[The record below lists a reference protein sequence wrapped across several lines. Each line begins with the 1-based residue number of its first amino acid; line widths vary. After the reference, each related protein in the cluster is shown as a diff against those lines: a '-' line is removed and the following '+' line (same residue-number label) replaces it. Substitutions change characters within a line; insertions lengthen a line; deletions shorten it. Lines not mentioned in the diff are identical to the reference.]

1 MVGQRTII
9 AYESN
14 ALYNAV
20 LVVRAA
26 DYKCWRI
33 ADNLHLVEQGTAQKL
48 YSSAELINLAE
59 AINDNRT

>member
-1 MVGQRTII
+1 MAGQRVIVD
-9 AYESN
+9 YESD
-14 ALYNAV
+14 ALYSAV
-20 LVVRAA
+20 LTVRDAG
-26 DYKCWRI
+26 YKCWRI